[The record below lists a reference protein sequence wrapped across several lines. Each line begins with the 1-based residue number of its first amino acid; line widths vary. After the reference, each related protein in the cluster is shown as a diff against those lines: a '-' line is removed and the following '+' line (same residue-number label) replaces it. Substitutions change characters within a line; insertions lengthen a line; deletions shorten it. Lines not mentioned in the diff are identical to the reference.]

1 MVMERVVD
9 THVHAWDT
17 ARLEHPWLSR
27 EPALPRRFLP
37 AELDCGGVRVEAAVL
52 VEADCRPDQ
61 ADAETAWLLD
71 LAREDPRVR
80 GVVAAVP
87 LEHGAACAGRVEE
100 LAADPLVV
108 GVRRLLQDEPA
119 GFAVQ
124 AGLVEGTWLLAGT
137 GLVSDLCVRARQ
149 LAEVTRLAAMCPEVT
164 FVLDHLGKPEIAA
177 GAGSPARQWASG
189 LAGLASLPNVV
200 CKLSGL
206 TTQAAPGTPRE
217 PLVTHL
223 RYAVDCFSPAR
234 CLFGSDWPVASE
246 TATYRGWYETVRAAV
261 SDLGD
266 DEQAGIMQ
274 GNAARVY
281 GLAVPAT
288 LSTSTETAC

>member
-1 MVMERVVD
+1 MVMEPVVD
-9 THVHAWDT
+9 THVHAWDRD
-17 ARLEHPWLSR
+17 RLDHPWLSR

-37 AELDCGGVRVEAAVL
+37 AELDSGGVCVEAAVL

-87 LEHGAACAGRVEE
+87 LERGAACAGRVEE

-119 GFAVQ
+119 GFAVRP
-124 AGLVEGTWLLAGT
+124 GLVEGTRLLAGT

-149 LAEVTRLAAMCPEVT
+149 LGEVTRLAALCPEVT

-177 GAGSPARQWASG
+177 GAGRPAQRWASD

-217 PLVTHL
+217 QLVTHL

-234 CLFGSDWPVASE
+234 CLFGSDWPVASA
-246 TATYRGWYETVRAAV
+246 TATYRGWYETVCAAV
-261 SDLGD
+261 SDLD
-266 DEQAGIMQ
+266 AEEQAGIMR

-281 GLAVPAT
+281 TLTAPASPAT
-288 LSTSTETAC
+288 TTEPPC